1 MRVSA
6 VALLALTLLLGAAAA
21 ARPERQPFGIRIID
35 ARPMDVPGPLHDLW
49 SHVYEVR
56 VSISG
61 WKMYPL
67 YERVPFS
74 DGGHWELYVD
84 GEYVSASN
92 DGVAH
97 TPPLLPGTH
106 EIWAWLVDN
115 EGEPLFRYG
124 ADSPEVRIRV
134 RPEQRGTF
142 ESRLAA
148 ERRRT

>member
-1 MRVSA
+1 MRAAVIALSA
-6 VALLALTLLLGAAAA
+6 VTLVLGAAGA
-21 ARPERQPFGIRIID
+21 ARPERQPFGIRIVD

-56 VSISG
+56 VSITG

-67 YERVPFS
+67 YERAPFD

-97 TPPLLPGTH
+97 TPPLRPGTH
-106 EIWAWLVDN
+106 AIWAWLVDN
-115 EGEPLFRYG
+115 DGEPLFRRG
-124 ADSPEVRIRV
+124 ADSPAVRIRV
-134 RPEQRGTF
+134 HREHRGTVD
-142 ESRLAA
+142 SRFAA